1 MVEERSRSWCWIQEK
16 SRTIEVVRMG
26 MNRRLRMRMGMSKR
40 MEKMQVPMLGPSAV
54 E

>member
-16 SRTIEVVRMG
+16 SRMIEVVRM
-26 MNRRLRMRMGMSKR
+26 RMRMGMSKR
-40 MEKMQVPMLGPSAV
+40 MEKVQVPMLGPSAV